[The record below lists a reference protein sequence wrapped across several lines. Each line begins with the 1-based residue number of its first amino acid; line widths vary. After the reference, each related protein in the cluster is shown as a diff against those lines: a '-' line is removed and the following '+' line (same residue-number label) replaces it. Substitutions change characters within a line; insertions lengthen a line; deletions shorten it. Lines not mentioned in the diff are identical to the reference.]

1 MPGTSRYLM
10 SCPVRGRR
18 VVPRETRLYIRGGF
32 FCIFKQLFV
41 ILHTIL
47 SEVELMNLYDF
58 YADLLKEHLSE
69 DMSKEEIQSVIET
82 PKFAHQ
88 GDLSF
93 PCFQLAK
100 KKKQSPAAIA
110 NELASSLQSPFLLK
124 AEAAG
129 PYVNI
134 FFNGKTTGTE
144 IMNGIL
150 SQGDKFGTL
159 SFGEDKVITIDMS
172 SPNIAKPFSMGHL
185 RSTVIG
191 NSIALLAEKCGF
203 KTVKINYIGDWGTQ
217 FGKLITAYKK
227 WGDEE
232 KVRANPIPELFSLYK
247 KFHEEAEADPSLNE
261 EGRKAFKLLE
271 DGDSEMTELWTWF
284 KNESLTAFQE
294 IYELLGVSFD
304 SYHGESFYNDK
315 MEAAVELIKEKGL
328 LETSDGAEVVWLDD
342 KGLPPSLIK
351 KSDGATLYATRD
363 IAAALYRK
371 KTYNFSHALY
381 VVGQEQTIH
390 FRQVFAVLEKLGM
403 PWAEEMVHIPFG
415 LFLQGGKKMSTRKG
429 RVILL
434 EEVLKEAIDMALT
447 NIKDKNPDLENAE
460 ETARWVGTGAVIFH
474 DLKNDRMNDIEFS
487 LEDMLTFEGET
498 GPYVQY
504 THARAQSILRKAA
517 LQEMNQFT
525 GLEDQESWELI
536 KILNKYPEV
545 IQDAYE
551 KHSPSILAKY
561 ILSVSKAFNK
571 YYGKTRILEENEK
584 LNSRLL
590 LVKAVTNIL
599 SEGLS
604 LLGIKAPKQM

>member
-1 MPGTSRYLM
+1 
-10 SCPVRGRR
+10 
-18 VVPRETRLYIRGGF
+18 
-32 FCIFKQLFV
+32 
-41 ILHTIL
+41 
-47 SEVELMNLYDF
+47 MNLYDF
-58 YADLLKEHLSE
+58 YAELLEEHLSE
-69 DMSKEEIQSVIET
+69 DMSKEEIKSVIET
-82 PKFAHQ
+82 PKFSHQ

-100 KKKQSPAAIA
+100 KKRQSPAAIA
-110 NELASSLQSPFLLK
+110 AELAGSLSSSFLVK

-134 FFNGKTTGTE
+134 FFNGKTTGAE
-144 IMNGIL
+144 IMDGIL
-150 SQGDKFGTL
+150 SQEPQFGTL
-159 SFGEDKVITIDMS
+159 SFGKGKVITIDMS

-203 KTVKINYIGDWGTQ
+203 ETIKINYIGDWGTQ

-232 KVRANPIPELFSLYK
+232 KVKANPIPELFSLYK
-247 KFHEEAEADPSLNE
+247 KFHKEAEADPSLND
-261 EGRKAFKLLE
+261 EGRRAFKLLE
-271 DGDSEMTELWTWF
+271 DGDPEVTALWNWF
-284 KNESLTAFQE
+284 KSESLSAFEE

-315 MEAAVELIKEKGL
+315 MGAAVELIKEKGL
-328 LETSDGAEVVWLDD
+328 LETSEGAEVVWLDD

-371 KTYNFSHALY
+371 KTYGFSQALY

-403 PWAEEMVHIPFG
+403 PWADQMVHIPFG
-415 LFLQGGKKMSTRKG
+415 LILQEGKKMSTRKG

-434 EEVLKEAIDMALT
+434 EEVLKEAIDMASS
-447 NIKDKNPDLENAE
+447 NIKEKNPDLENAE

-504 THARAQSILRKAA
+504 THARAQSILRKADM
-517 LQEMNQFT
+517 QEADHFT

-545 IQDAYE
+545 IQDAYTNY
-551 KHSPSILAKY
+551 SPSILAKY
-561 ILSVSKAFNK
+561 ILAVSKAFNK
-571 YYGKTRILEENEK
+571 YYGKTRILEENED
-584 LNSRLL
+584 LHSRLL
-590 LVKAVTNIL
+590 LVKSVTDIL
-599 SEGLS
+599 SDGLS
-604 LLGIKAPKQM
+604 LLGIKAPSQM

>member
-1 MPGTSRYLM
+1 
-10 SCPVRGRR
+10 
-18 VVPRETRLYIRGGF
+18 
-32 FCIFKQLFV
+32 
-41 ILHTIL
+41 
-47 SEVELMNLYDF
+47 MNLYDF
-58 YADLLKEHLSE
+58 YATLLEEQLSE
-69 DMSKEEIQSVIET
+69 DMTKEEILEVIET

-100 KKKQSPAAIA
+100 KKKQSPAVIA
-110 NELASSLQSPFLLK
+110 SELAGSLSHSFLLK

-134 FFNGKTTGTE
+134 FFNGKAVGTE
-144 IMNGIL
+144 IMTSIL
-150 SQGDKFGTL
+150 SQGDQFGRL
-159 SFGEDKVITIDMS
+159 SLGEGKVITIDMS

-203 KTVKINYIGDWGTQ
+203 QTVKINYIGDWGTQ

-232 KVRANPIPELFSLYK
+232 KVKANPIPELFSLYK
-247 KFHEEAEADPSLNE
+247 KFHEEAEGDPSLND
-261 EGRKAFKLLE
+261 EGRRAFKLLE
-271 DGDSEMTELWTWF
+271 DGDPETVELWTWF
-284 KNESLTAFQE
+284 KNESLTAFEE
-294 IYELLGVSFD
+294 IYNLLGVEFD

-315 MEAAVELIKEKGL
+315 MEAAVELLKEKGL
-328 LETSDGAEVVWLDD
+328 LETSEGAEVVWLDD

-363 IAAALYRK
+363 ISAALYRK
-371 KTYNFSHALY
+371 KTYGFSQALY

-403 PWAEEMVHIPFG
+403 PWAENMVHIPFG
-415 LFLQGGKKMSTRKG
+415 LFLQEGKKMSTRKG

-447 NIKDKNPDLENAE
+447 NIKEKNPNLENAE
-460 ETARWVGTGAVIFH
+460 ETALWVGTGAVIFH

-504 THARAQSILRKAA
+504 THARAQSLLRKSP
-517 LQEMNQFT
+517 LQEANDFN
-525 GLEDQESWELI
+525 GLEDTESWELI
-536 KILNKYPEV
+536 KLLNKYPE
-545 IQDAYE
+545 IIRDAYE
-551 KHSPSILAKY
+551 NYSPSILAKY
-561 ILSVSKAFNK
+561 ILAVSKAFNK
-571 YYGKTRILEENEK
+571 YYGKTRILEENDT
-584 LNSRLL
+584 LNSRLIV
-590 LVKAVTNIL
+590 VKAVTDIL
-599 SEGLS
+599 SDGLN

>member
-1 MPGTSRYLM
+1 
-10 SCPVRGRR
+10 
-18 VVPRETRLYIRGGF
+18 
-32 FCIFKQLFV
+32 
-41 ILHTIL
+41 
-47 SEVELMNLYDF
+47 MNLYDF
-58 YADLLKEHLSE
+58 YTDLLKEQLGEH
-69 DMSKEEIQSVIET
+69 MSRAEIKLAIET
-82 PKFAHQ
+82 PKFSHQ

-110 NELASSLQSPFLLK
+110 NELASSLPSSYLLK

-134 FFNGKTTGTE
+134 FFNRKATGKE
-144 IMNGIL
+144 IMTRIFANGD
-150 SQGDKFGTL
+150 QFGRHT
-159 SFGEDKVITIDMS
+159 FGEGKVITIDMS

-203 KTVKINYIGDWGTQ
+203 ETVKINYIGDWGTQ

-232 KVRANPIPELFSLYK
+232 KVRTNPIPELFSLYK
-247 KFHEEAEADPSLNE
+247 KFHEEAEVHPSLND
-261 EGRKAFKLLE
+261 EGRRAFKLLE
-271 DGDSEMTELWTWF
+271 DGDPEMVALWTWF
-284 KNESLTAFQE
+284 KKESLTAFEE

-328 LETSDGAEVVWLDD
+328 LETSEGADVVWLDD

-363 IAAALYRK
+363 ISAALYRK
-371 KTYNFSHALY
+371 KTYDFSQALY

-390 FRQVFAVLEKLGM
+390 FRQVIGVLEKLGM
-403 PWAEEMVHIPFG
+403 PWADQMVHIPFG
-415 LFLQGGKKMSTRKG
+415 LFLQGGKKMSTKKG
-429 RVILL
+429 RVVLL
-434 EEVLKEAIDMALT
+434 EEVLKEAIAIAHT
-447 NIKDKNPDLENAE
+447 NIKEKNPNLENAL

-487 LEDMLTFEGET
+487 LGEMLTFEGET

-504 THARAQSILRKAA
+504 THARAHSILRKAA
-517 LQEMNQFT
+517 PSEQTDFS
-525 GLEDQESWELI
+525 GLKDPESWELI
-536 KILNKYPEV
+536 KMLNKYPEAV
-545 IQDAYE
+545 RDAYVNY
-551 KHSPSILAKY
+551 SPSIVAKY
-561 ILSVSKAFNK
+561 LLAVSKAFNK
-571 YYGKTRILEENEK
+571 YYGKTRIVEENAEMP
-584 LNSRLL
+584 SRLL
-590 LVKAVTNIL
+590 LVKAVTDTL
-599 SEGLS
+599 SDGLS

>member
-1 MPGTSRYLM
+1 
-10 SCPVRGRR
+10 
-18 VVPRETRLYIRGGF
+18 
-32 FCIFKQLFV
+32 
-41 ILHTIL
+41 
-47 SEVELMNLYDF
+47 MNLHEL
-58 YADLLKEHLSE
+58 YADLLDGPLNIL
-69 DMSKEEIQSVIET
+69 MSKEEILRTIET
-82 PKFAHQ
+82 PKFSHQ

-110 NELASSLQSPFLLK
+110 NELAGSLDSPYLLK

-134 FFNGKTTGTE
+134 FFKGNETGKE
-144 IMNGIL
+144 IMADIL
-150 SQGDKFGTL
+150 SKGDEFGTH
-159 SFGEDKVITIDMS
+159 SFGDGKVITIDMS

-203 KTVKINYIGDWGTQ
+203 ETVKINYIGDWGTQ

-232 KVRANPIPELFSLYK
+232 KVKANPIPELFSLYK
-247 KFHEEAEADPSLNE
+247 KFHEEAESSPALND
-261 EGRKAFKLLE
+261 EGRRAFKLLE
-271 DGDSEMTELWTWF
+271 DGDPEMVELWTWF
-284 KNESLTAFQE
+284 KKESLSAFEE

-371 KTYNFSHALY
+371 KTYDFSQALY

-390 FRQVFAVLEKLGM
+390 FRQVIGVLEKLGM
-403 PWAEEMVHIPFG
+403 SWAGQMIHIPFG
-415 LFLQGGKKMSTRKG
+415 LFLQHGKKMSTRKG
-429 RVILL
+429 RVVLL
-434 EEVLKEAIDMALT
+434 EEVLKEAIAIAHT
-447 NIKDKNPDLENAE
+447 NIKQKNPNLENAE

-487 LEDMLTFEGET
+487 LHDMLTFEGET

-504 THARAQSILRKAA
+504 THARAHSILRKAA
-517 LQEMNQFT
+517 SSQQTEFS
-525 GLEDQESWELI
+525 GLKDPESWELI
-536 KILNKYPEV
+536 KILNKYPEAV
-545 IQDAYE
+545 QDAYLNY
-551 KHSPSILAKY
+551 SPSIIAKY
-561 ILSVSKAFNK
+561 LLAVSKAFNK
-571 YYGKTRILEENEK
+571 YYGKTRILEENEE
-584 LNSRLL
+584 LPSRLL
-590 LVKAVTNIL
+590 LVKTVTNTL
-599 SEGLS
+599 SDGLG
-604 LLGIKAPKQM
+604 LLGIQAPKQM

>member
-1 MPGTSRYLM
+1 
-10 SCPVRGRR
+10 
-18 VVPRETRLYIRGGF
+18 
-32 FCIFKQLFV
+32 
-41 ILHTIL
+41 
-47 SEVELMNLYDF
+47 MNLYDF
-58 YADLLKEHLSE
+58 YANLLEEYLSG
-69 DMSKEEIQSVIET
+69 DMTKEEILEVIET
-82 PKFAHQ
+82 PKFTHQ

-100 KKKQSPAAIA
+100 KKKQAPTVIA
-110 NELASSLQSPFLLK
+110 SELAASLSHSYLLK

-134 FFNGKTTGTE
+134 FFDGKTTGTE
-144 IMNGIL
+144 IMKNIL
-150 SQGDKFGTL
+150 AQGDHYGEL
-159 SFGEDKVITIDMS
+159 SFGEGKVITIDMS

-203 KTVKINYIGDWGTQ
+203 ETVKINYIGDWGTQ

-232 KVRANPIPELFSLYK
+232 KVKANPIPELFSLYK
-247 KFHEEAEADPSLNE
+247 KFHEEAEADPALND

-271 DGDSEMTELWTWF
+271 DGDSEVVELWTWF
-284 KNESLTAFQE
+284 KNESLKAFQE
-294 IYELLGVSFD
+294 IYDLLGISFD

-315 MEAAVELIKEKGL
+315 MEAAVKLIKEKGL

-363 IAAALYRK
+363 ISAALYRK
-371 KTYNFSHALY
+371 KTYDFSQALY

-403 PWAEEMVHIPFG
+403 PWAEQMVHIPFG

-434 EEVLKEAIDMALT
+434 EEVLKEAIDMALA
-447 NIKDKNPDLENAE
+447 NIKEKNPNLENAE

-504 THARAQSILRKAA
+504 TNARAQSILRNAA
-517 LQEMNQFT
+517 AQELNHFT
-525 GLEDQESWELI
+525 GLDDHESWELI
-536 KILNKYPEV
+536 KILNKYPEI
-545 IQDAYE
+545 IQEAYE
-551 KHSPSILAKY
+551 TYSPSVLAKY
-561 ILSVSKAFNK
+561 ILAVSKAFNK
-571 YYGKTRILEENEK
+571 YYGKTRILEENVA
-584 LNSRLL
+584 LASRLV
-590 LVKAVTNIL
+590 LVKTVKDIL
-599 SEGLS
+599 SDGLG
-604 LLGIKAPKQM
+604 LLGIKAPQQM